1 MNTHYTSQSL
11 SIVIPIYNEEEI
23 LEDSAKQILTI
34 CEKTK
39 INYEIILVE
48 NGSTDETINIA
59 DNFSKKYS
67 NVKII
72 NLKDPNYGNALKKG
86 FLKAQNDLVVSFDID
101 YFSEFFLN
109 EALYLDNSFAAIT
122 ASKRMQDSR
131 DDRKVI
137 RKVATKLFVLILRTL
152 FNTDLSDT
160 HGMKAIRKK
169 YINEHIE
176 KVVSTQDLFDTE
188 LLLRIENS
196 NQKIKEVPAKVNEI
210 RPSVSVIYK
219 RIPRTVIALV
229 KLKFYFL
236 REDLNTKSL

>member
-1 MNTHYTSQSL
+1 MNPHYTSQSL

-23 LEDSAKQILTI
+23 LVDSGNQILAI

-39 INYEIILVE
+39 ISYEVILVE
-48 NGSTDETINIA
+48 NGSTDETKSIA
-59 DNFSKKYS
+59 YNFSKKNS
-67 NVKII
+67 FVRVM
-72 NLKDPNYGNALKKG
+72 NLEDPNYGNALKEG
-86 FLKAQNDLVVSFDID
+86 FLEAQNDLVVSFDID
-101 YFSEFFLN
+101 YFSELFLN
-109 EALYLDNSFAAIT
+109 EALSLDKDFAAVI

-131 DDRKVI
+131 DDRRAI
-137 RKVATKLFVLILRTL
+137 RKVATKLFVLILKTL
-152 FNTDLSDT
+152 FDTNLSDT

-169 YINEHIE
+169 HINEHID

-188 LLLRIENS
+188 LLLRIEKS
-196 NQKIKEVPAKVNEI
+196 NQKIKEVPTKVNEI

-219 RIPRTVIALV
+219 RIPRTLVALV

>member
-1 MNTHYTSQSL
+1 MN
-11 SIVIPIYNEEEI
+11 
-23 LEDSAKQILTI
+23 LE
-34 CEKTK
+34 
-39 INYEIILVE
+39 Y
-48 NGSTDETINIA
+48 
-59 DNFSKKYS
+59 
-67 NVKII
+67 
-72 NLKDPNYGNALKKG
+72 PNYGNALKEG
-86 FLKAQNDLVVSFDID
+86 FLEAQNDLVVSFDID

-109 EALYLDNSFAAIT
+109 EALSLDKDFAAVI

-131 DDRKVI
+131 DDRRTI
-137 RKVATKLFVLILRTL
+137 RKVATKLFVLILKTL
-152 FNTDLSDT
+152 FDTNLSDT

-169 YINEHIE
+169 HINEHID

-188 LLLRIENS
+188 LLLRIEKS

-219 RIPRTVIALV
+219 RIPRTLVALV

>member
-1 MNTHYTSQSL
+1 MNNHYTSKSL

-23 LEDSAKQILTI
+23 LMESAKQILAI

-39 INYEIILVE
+39 ISYEIILVE
-48 NGSTDETINIA
+48 NGSTDETVRIA
-59 DNFSKKYS
+59 YSFSENNSRVRVISLKY
-67 NVKII
+67 
-72 NLKDPNYGNALKKG
+72 PNYGNALKEG
-86 FLKAQNDLVVSFDID
+86 FLEARNDLVVSFDID

-109 EALYLDNSFAAIT
+109 EALSLDKDFAAIT

-131 DDRKVI
+131 DDRRII
-137 RKVATKLFVLILRTL
+137 RKVATKLFVLILKTL
-152 FNTDLSDT
+152 FDTDLSDT

-169 YINEHIE
+169 HIDKHIG

-188 LLLRIENS
+188 LLLRIEKS

-219 RIPRTVIALV
+219 RIPRTLLALG
-229 KLKFYFL
+229 KLKFYFS

>member
-1 MNTHYTSQSL
+1 MNPHYTSQSL

-23 LEDSAKQILTI
+23 LVDSGNQILAI

-39 INYEIILVE
+39 ISYEVILVE
-48 NGSTDETINIA
+48 NGSTDETKSIA
-59 DNFSKKYS
+59 YNFSKKNS
-67 NVKII
+67 FVRVM
-72 NLKDPNYGNALKKG
+72 NLEYPNYGNALKEG
-86 FLKAQNDLVVSFDID
+86 FLEAQNDLVVSFDID

-109 EALYLDNSFAAIT
+109 EALSLDKDFAAVI

-131 DDRKVI
+131 DDRRTI
-137 RKVATKLFVLILRTL
+137 RKVATKLFVLILKTL
-152 FNTDLSDT
+152 FDTNLSDT

-169 YINEHIE
+169 HINEHID

-188 LLLRIENS
+188 LLLRIEKS

-219 RIPRTVIALV
+219 RIPRTLVALV